1 MKIFK
6 YYQIDPSTGI
16 SAAIKK
22 PTAGAGWPSF
32 PGMQYVFDFNSFQYA
47 YVDDS
52 AEADPDNYI
61 FEITEEEFSN
71 DVENKVNQY
80 LIDYKAATYVN
91 EKALRELVF
100 GKYDATAQIAGVY
113 KYQEAVKFLEDGTP
127 SVDITA
133 EATARGVTETEIAEK
148 IVVNHEKF
156 RLNDA
161 TIAGLR
167 GKILDRLD
175 VYAFD
180 AAAPLESWNEL
191 VTRME
196 VVGHREPNPGGLPGP
211 EPENLEVKVQ
221 YYYPDL
227 ATRWNY
233 LGT

>member
-16 SAAIKK
+16 SVAIKK
-22 PTAGAGWPSF
+22 PTAGGGWPVF
-32 PGMQYVFDFNSFQYA
+32 PGMQYVFDYQQFQYA

-52 AEADPDNYI
+52 ATADPDNYI

-71 DVENKVNQY
+71 DVQQKVNQY
-80 LIDYKAATYVN
+80 LTDYKAATYVN

-113 KYQEAVKFLEDGTP
+113 KYQEAVKFLADGTI

-133 EATARGVTETEIAEK
+133 EAAARGVTETEIAEK
-148 IVVNHEKF
+148 IVSNHEKF
-156 RLNDA
+156 RLDDA
-161 TIAGLR
+161 TIAGIR

-175 VYAFD
+175 AYTFD
-180 AAAPLESWNEL
+180 AAVPLDSWKEL
-191 VTRME
+191 VERME
-196 VVGHREPNPGGLPGP
+196 VVGHREPSPGGGPGP
-211 EPENLEVKVQ
+211 EPEDLDVKVG
-221 YYYPDL
+221 YYVPDL
-227 ATRWNY
+227 ATRWQY